1 MIRRPP
7 RSTLFPY
14 TTLFRSDDAP
24 GHGRGVEWPELDL
37 APGASVADA
46 SDRPAVGHPAPALVA
61 RDVVADVL
69 GPSLQRLPRPLG
81 IDDQRATEPHEVGLA
96 AGDDRLGLP
105 RPPDAC

>member
-24 GHGRGVEWPELDL
+24 GHGRGVKWPELDL
-37 APGASVADA
+37 APGAGVAHA

-61 RDVVADVL
+61 RDAVADVL
-69 GPSLQRLPRPLG
+69 GPSLQRLPRPVG
-81 IDDQRATEPHEVGLA
+81 VHDERTAAPDGVGLA
-96 AGDDRLGLP
+96 AGDD
-105 RPPDAC
+105 PPGR